1 MKKALFGNGGH
12 AREVMLQMGENNLI
26 RFVDDEFYKEGD
38 SLLLPFSYFN
48 PDEYEIMIAIGNS
61 FDRSRVERKMP
72 VGTKYF
78 TFIHPTAIVASNVE
92 IGKGSFIGAFSFV
105 SCNVTLW
112 DHCLLNRAVHIGHD
126 SNVGHFFSAM
136 PGSIVSGGVDIKNRV
151 YMGTNSCTKEN
162 ITIGSDVTIGAQS
175 CVVSDLFDMG
185 TYVGVPAKPL
195 YI

>member
-72 VGTKYF
+72 TGTKYF

-151 YMGTNSCTKEN
+151 YMGTNSCIKEN
-162 ITIGSDVTIGAQS
+162 VNIGSDVTIGAQA
-175 CVVSDLFDMG
+175 CVTSHLLDIG
-185 TYVGVPAKPL
+185 TYVGVPAKIL
-195 YI
+195 Y